1 MKHSH
6 YLKAWLFF
14 FLVATVGGMFAGML
28 LGAFLGAV
36 LAIAHVDLPTI
47 KIVCGVAGFLI
58 SIPLSYFTF
67 FWVVSRFIVNP
78 LLLPPSVGPASQA
91 APPAP
96 PAIAPLSGA
105 SGAGPIERST
115 QGESP

>member
-14 FLVATVGGMFAGML
+14 FLVATVGGMFVGML

-36 LAIAHVDLPTI
+36 LAIAHVGLPTI

-78 LLLPPSVGPASQA
+78 LLMPPTMDPANRA

-96 PAIAPLSGA
+96 RSSRLFPAPPAEGT
-105 SGAGPIERST
+105 IERST
-115 QGESP
+115 QGASR

>member
-36 LAIAHVDLPTI
+36 LAVAHVDLPTI
-47 KIVCGVAGFLI
+47 KMVCGVAGFLI

-78 LLLPPSVGPASQA
+78 LLMPPTMDPVSQT

-96 PAIAPLSGA
+96 RIVTPLPGGSG
-105 SGAGPIERST
+105 GGRD
-115 QGESP
+115 

>member
-47 KIVCGVAGFLI
+47 KIICGVAGFLI

-67 FWVVSRFIVNP
+67 FWVVSQFIVNP
-78 LLLPPSVGPASQA
+78 LLALPTNDPPSQTGQNGQAQVASRA
-91 APPAP
+91 R
-96 PAIAPLSGA
+96 
-105 SGAGPIERST
+105 E
-115 QGESP
+115 